1 MLEAAPWDRAAEP
14 APWDRPVDRLS
25 DRCRESS
32 DTAKRAAREAK
43 PSPLLDTYGTDRQV
57 SENTYL
63 SVLVAG
69 DAPRERR
76 RVAAALR
83 SIDSG
88 SQFWS
93 KRQQLDR
100 RANRLTDCGRYVITY
115 ADAQAGVRVV
125 PNNCDDALCNR
136 CAWHRTKKIR
146 SRFGLACAIER
157 SAGRRVRM
165 MTLTQP
171 VISGETWAQSH
182 ARLMKQWRG
191 FWRAK
196 ETKAKIKG
204 CLRRIETT
212 WSWKHRG
219 WHVHMHVAY
228 GGSFWRTEDLSDTW
242 RRYGTGKI
250 VDVREVYRDA
260 ELFKYLMK
268 TAKAAQGS
276 IIEYA
281 IQSAGRR
288 LLDLLGTWRD
298 IVIPKDDDKDAAE
311 TWEVCPKQLRRA
323 VADPGAA
330 CWILSS
336 MLRRFDS
343 PEPRAL
349 ARWAARV
356 LSARD
361 REIDKL
367 SEREVRRWQ
376 KEHKRSI
383 ARLARSRG
391 GGLPSPNE
399 DHRYSRPGSSR
410 SNDRPHLRT

>member
-1 MLEAAPWDRAAEP
+1 
-14 APWDRPVDRLS
+14 
-25 DRCRESS
+25 
-32 DTAKRAAREAK
+32 
-43 PSPLLDTYGTDRQV
+43 
-57 SENTYL
+57 
-63 SVLVAG
+63 
-69 DAPRERR
+69 
-76 RVAAALR
+76 
-83 SIDSG
+83 
-88 SQFWS
+88 
-93 KRQQLDR
+93 
-100 RANRLTDCGRYVITY
+100 
-115 ADAQAGVRVV
+115 
-125 PNNCDDALCNR
+125 
-136 CAWHRTKKIR
+136 
-146 SRFGLACAIER
+146 
-157 SAGRRVRM
+157 M

-171 VISGETWAQSH
+171 VIAGETWAQSH

-242 RRYGTGKI
+242 RRYGAGRI

-268 TAKAAQGS
+268 TAKASQGS

-281 IQSAGRR
+281 IHSAGRR

-298 IVIPKDDDKDAAE
+298 IVIPDDDDQAAVE

-323 VADPGAA
+323 VADPLAS

-343 PEPRAL
+343 PDPRAL

-367 SEREVRRWQ
+367 AEREIRRWN

-383 ARLARSRG
+383 ARVARSRG
-391 GGLPSPNE
+391 AGLPSPHE
-399 DHRYSRPGSSR
+399 DHGHRRPSARCG
-410 SNDRPHLRT
+410 NDRAGLPPR